1 MARLWGSTLWVA
13 GAADAFTARKTSQA
27 EVRRMDGGSKE
38 EAKRGR
44 STRSRLERWVR
55 GEGSAAWHLIW
66 FCQLT
71 HMQVHERLHQEAR
84 SWQEGNRQWLPA
96 SAAFPRPGWSQRTRG
111 GEWEAWPSAEL
122 WGKPPKTAGRWRVL
136 PQGHTPLR
144 DAQGTCGR
152 RAGVRARFSP
162 EGKQHHSLS
171 LENLQACPLCPTPPD
186 KAKSYW

>member
-1 MARLWGSTLWVA
+1 MARFWGSTLWVA
-13 GAADAFTARKTSQA
+13 GAADVFTAGKTSQA
-27 EVRRMDGGSKE
+27 EVHRTDGGSKE

-71 HMQVHERLHQEAR
+71 HMQVHERFHQEVR
-84 SWQEGNRQWLPA
+84 SWQEGNRQWPPA

-122 WGKPPKTAGRWRVL
+122 WGKPCSQQSWEVESPAAGPHSPPRCPRHL
-136 PQGHTPLR
+136 REEGRCQGK
-144 DAQGTCGR
+144 
-152 RAGVRARFSP
+152 V
-162 EGKQHHSLS
+162 
-171 LENLQACPLCPTPPD
+171 
-186 KAKSYW
+186 